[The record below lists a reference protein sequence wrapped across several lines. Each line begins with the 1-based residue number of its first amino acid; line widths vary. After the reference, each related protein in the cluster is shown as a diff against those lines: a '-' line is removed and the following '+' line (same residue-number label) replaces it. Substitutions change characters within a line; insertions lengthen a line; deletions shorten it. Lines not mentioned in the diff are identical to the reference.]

1 MEKQRPGLKPG
12 IIGFLPRPSRAAF
25 PRMRAWELSRDCS
38 LVMREWEFSRDCSA
52 IVRESDTLVILCLIQ
67 DAVLN
72 KATRFAGMIISHVVL
87 R

>member
-1 MEKQRPGLKPG
+1 
-12 IIGFLPRPSRAAF
+12 
-25 PRMRAWELSRDCS
+25 
-38 LVMREWEFSRDCSA
+38 MREWELSHDCSA

-72 KATRFAGMIISHVVL
+72 KATRFAGMMISHVVL

>member
-1 MEKQRPGLKPG
+1 
-12 IIGFLPRPSRAAF
+12 
-25 PRMRAWELSRDCS
+25 MREWELSRDCFAI
-38 LVMREWEFSRDCSA
+38 VREWELSRDCSA

-72 KATRFAGMIISHVVL
+72 KAARFAGMMISHVVL

>member
-25 PRMRAWELSRDCS
+25 PRMRAWELSP
-38 LVMREWEFSRDCSA
+38 DCSA